1 MLALVLTVPAGDVE
15 IASDA
20 LWALGVVAIE
30 ERHGADDHGTD
41 DRLVELWTSIGDD
54 ESTIINAV
62 EAFPMRWR
70 WRIETVDPAVA
81 ESWRSHARPSW
92 ITTDLVIVPAWVD
105 APDTIDEGT
114 TVISIDPEATFGL
127 GDHPSTILS
136 LRALRATIWPGCTV
150 LDVGCGSGVIAV
162 TAALLG
168 AGYVAAVDISPAA
181 IATTARNAERNGV
194 AAQIDAA
201 APPIPDERFDIV
213 VANILSPTLV
223 ELADDLKRATS
234 PSGVLIVA
242 GLLADRTAAV
252 RAALAPLHVVDEL
265 VSEGWSALVM
275 RW

>member
-30 ERHGADDHGTD
+30 ERHGPDDHGTA

-54 ESTIINAV
+54 EATVISAV

-70 WRIETVDPAVA
+70 WHIETVDPAVA

-92 ITTDLVIVPAWVD
+92 ITTDLVIVPAWIDPPAAVD
-105 APDTIDEGT
+105 EET
-114 TVISIDPEATFGL
+114 TVIAIDPEATFGL

-162 TAALLG
+162 TAARLG

-181 IATTARNAERNGV
+181 ITTTTRNAERNGV
-194 AAQIDAA
+194 AALIDT
-201 APPIPDERFDIV
+201 PGSGLPDERFDIV

-223 ELADDLKRATS
+223 ELADRLKRVTS

-242 GLLADRTAAV
+242 GLLSDRTAAV
-252 RAALAPLHVVDEL
+252 RDALAPLHVVDEL
-265 VSEGWSALVM
+265 LSEGWSALVL